1 MSDPKHEPGPGSGPL
16 RPGRGRPAPPGADQR
31 RVIEMLRQA
40 RGSVAGIEDS
50 LAALR
55 RRVRQLEDENER
67 LRHGP
72 HGAA

>member
-1 MSDPKHEPGPGSGPL
+1 MPNPQRQPGNGADSL
-16 RPGRGRPAPPGADQR
+16 RPVADER

-40 RGSVAGIEDS
+40 RGSVPGIEDS

-55 RRVRQLEDENER
+55 RRVRELEDENER

-72 HGAA
+72 HGDAA

>member
-1 MSDPKHEPGPGSGPL
+1 MSDPKHEPGPGSGPV
-16 RPGRGRPAPPGADQR
+16 RPRGRVAPAGADQR

>member
-1 MSDPKHEPGPGSGPL
+1 MADPERDPGAGARH
-16 RPGRGRPAPPGADQR
+16 RPQGARRPPAGADQR

-40 RGSVAGIEDS
+40 RGSVAGFEDS

-72 HGAA
+72 HGGAA

>member
-1 MSDPKHEPGPGSGPL
+1 MPDPQQQPGTRAGSL
-16 RPGRGRPAPPGADQR
+16 RRVADQR
-31 RVIEMLRQA
+31 HVIEMLRQA
-40 RGSVAGIEDS
+40 RGSVPGVEDS

-72 HGAA
+72 HSGAA

>member
-1 MSDPKHEPGPGSGPL
+1 MPRPQQQPKTRAGSL
-16 RPGRGRPAPPGADQR
+16 RPAADQR
-31 RVIEMLRQA
+31 HVIEMLRLA
-40 RGSVAGIEDS
+40 RGSISGMDGS

-72 HGAA
+72 HGGGA

>member
-1 MSDPKHEPGPGSGPL
+1 V
-16 RPGRGRPAPPGADQR
+16 ADQR
-31 RVIEMLRQA
+31 PDQRHVIEMLRQA
-40 RGSVAGIEDS
+40 RGSVPGVEDS

-72 HGAA
+72 HGGAA

>member
-1 MSDPKHEPGPGSGPL
+1 MASSQH
-16 RPGRGRPAPPGADQR
+16 RPGTRKGPRPPADRQ

-40 RGSVAGIEDS
+40 RGSVPGIEES

-67 LRHGP
+67 LRQGP
-72 HGAA
+72 HDGAA

>member
-1 MSDPKHEPGPGSGPL
+1 MADPKRQPVRAQEM
-16 RPGRGRPAPPGADQR
+16 RPAADQR
-31 RVIEMLRQA
+31 HVIEMLRQA
-40 RGSVAGIEDS
+40 RGSVPGVEDS

-72 HGAA
+72 HGGAA